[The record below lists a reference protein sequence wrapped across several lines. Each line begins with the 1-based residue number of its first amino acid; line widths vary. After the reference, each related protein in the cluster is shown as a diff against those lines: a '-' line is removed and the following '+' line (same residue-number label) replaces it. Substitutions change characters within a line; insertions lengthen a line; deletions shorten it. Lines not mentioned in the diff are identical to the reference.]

1 MGTDRNVQ
9 YDPHSEGKS
18 SRILGITKPTF
29 IWGPETQWGT
39 HSGSQMFVLNTSK
52 WSTGK
57 SLNPIRNG
65 KLSRIYSFKPHH
77 NIRKWPYYY
86 HSCFIDEENEV
97 QGGKITCQGHR
108 ASNWWHWD
116 LNPSCRGHTL
126 ILSLDHYDDLFWD
139 QIRPKNKKGRWRE
152 ILMILPGWQWHPVSL
167 KIQKSDYSLH
177 Y

>member
-1 MGTDRNVQ
+1 
-9 YDPHSEGKS
+9 
-18 SRILGITKPTF
+18 
-29 IWGPETQWGT
+29 
-39 HSGSQMFVLNTSK
+39 MFVLNTSK
-52 WSTGK
+52 GSTGK

-86 HSCFIDEENEV
+86 HSCFIDEGNEV

-126 ILSLDHYDDLFWD
+126 TLPLDHYDDLFWD
-139 QIRPKNKKGRWRE
+139 QIRPKNKKGRWKE
-152 ILMILPGWQWHPVSL
+152 NINDFAWLTVASGQSENSKKWLFTSL
-167 KIQKSDYSLH
+167 LITSLLGTLL
-177 Y
+177 YLY